1 MIERKNLEW
10 LKMHFDKILSGNNYW
25 TDSEKVSFCVSMAVL
40 ETGRKNQ
47 GNTATLKNEDQSKLK
62 MHSEIKLTLFM
73 NQIYF
78 GFGDKSYASFLPFFQ
93 Y

>member
-1 MIERKNLEW
+1 
-10 LKMHFDKILSGNNYW
+10 MHSDKIFSGNKYW
-25 TDSEKVSFCVSMAVL
+25 TDSENVLFCVTTAVL

-78 GFGDKSYASFLPFFQ
+78 GFGDKNYAENFSVPTFAIKSVSS
-93 Y
+93 